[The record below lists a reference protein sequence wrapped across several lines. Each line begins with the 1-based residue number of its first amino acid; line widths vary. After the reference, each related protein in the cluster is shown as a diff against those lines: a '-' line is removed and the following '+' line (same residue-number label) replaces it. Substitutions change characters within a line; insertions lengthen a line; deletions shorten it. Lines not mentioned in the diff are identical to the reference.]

1 VFVDDLPF
9 NLEPAA
15 ELGMATVHHVSPD
28 QTIPQL
34 EQLLGVKLT
43 PDEG

>member
-1 VFVDDLPF
+1 VFVDDLSF

-28 QTIPQL
+28 QTIRQL
-34 EQLLGVKLT
+34 EQLLGVKL
-43 PDEG
+43 